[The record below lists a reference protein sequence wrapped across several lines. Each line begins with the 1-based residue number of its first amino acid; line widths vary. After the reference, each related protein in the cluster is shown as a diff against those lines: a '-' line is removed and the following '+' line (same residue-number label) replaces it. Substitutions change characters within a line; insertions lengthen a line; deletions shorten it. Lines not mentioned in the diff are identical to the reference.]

1 MNIDALD
8 RFLRPHFRDP
18 ADCRPYDDGFL
29 QAYLKQG
36 PLHAFIPERLG
47 GQETSARTAMEV
59 METTAYHSL
68 PLGLTMGI
76 TGSLFLRPVC
86 KLAQPAL
93 RDSLLPGFLKG
104 TELGGMMITE
114 PTGGTDIFGL
124 QTGFEESGGQITF
137 SGHKCWGGLT
147 GRAEHWLVAARQR
160 RNGRL
165 SKRVALIYVPLGAAG
180 MQVETYFDALGLQ
193 PIPYGLT
200 HYDNVSVPDSH
211 LITQQGRSALRD
223 LYDILFRSRL
233 VISAIAGGHCRRLAV
248 EATERADTRITFGT
262 PIASHDQVQFRL
274 SEIRGT
280 EEINRSFWNFGANWM
295 DGHPDLSGDYLL
307 INAAK
312 VVASDGLATA
322 SDSAFH
328 LFASAA
334 FKRTHLVGRGYIDV
348 RPFRIFEGVND
359 VLNENTFD
367 VLAARHGTVTL
378 EALQGELE
386 HYGLALDDALLPA
399 NVKTVFPADA
409 DRLTQRRR
417 VLYGDLLNRIAA
429 LAVVSHE
436 AAVQNRDFRDGTRF
450 LQRHLAARASEL
462 PYL

>member
-1 MNIDALD
+1 MNIETID
-8 RFLRPHFRDP
+8 RYLRPHFQDAADGNPYSDDFLRD
-18 ADCRPYDDGFL
+18 F
-29 QAYLKQG
+29 LKQG

-86 KLAQPAL
+86 KLAQPEL
-93 RDSLLPGFLKG
+93 RDSILPGFLKG
-104 TELGGMMITE
+104 SELGGMMITE

-124 QTGFEESGGQITF
+124 QTGFSVEDGRVTF
-137 SGHKCWGGLT
+137 SGRKCWGGLT
-147 GRAEHWLVAARQR
+147 GRAEHWLVAARQLR
-160 RNGRL
+160 GGRL
-165 SKRVALIYVPLGAAG
+165 SKRVALIYVPLASPG
-180 MQVETYFDALGLQ
+180 MDVEQYFDALGLQ

-200 HYDNVSVPDSH
+200 HFDQVSVPENH
-211 LITQQGRSALRD
+211 LITTQSRSALRD

-233 VISAIAGGHCRRLAV
+233 VISAIAGGHCRRLAA
-248 EATERADTRITFGT
+248 EATARANARITFGT

-280 EEINRSFWNFGANWM
+280 EEISRSFWNFGANWM
-295 DGHPDLSGDYLL
+295 TGHEDLSGDYLL

-367 VLAARHGTVTL
+367 VLAARHGTVDLETL
-378 EALQGELE
+378 AAELA
-386 HYGLALDDALLPA
+386 HYGLILDDDLPA
-399 NVKTVFPADA
+399 PVKAVFPAVA
-409 DRLTQRRR
+409 DTLTQRRR
-417 VLYGDLLNRIAA
+417 VLYGDLLNRITA
-429 LAVVSHE
+429 LAVVRHE
-436 AAVQNRDFRDGTRF
+436 ASAQNRDFHDGIRF
-450 LQRHLAARASEL
+450 LLRHLAAKASEL